1 MTTSNYPRRRP
12 VPRQRPWQA
21 EVPDAFTV
29 PDVPEVCGVAQPAAS
44 VGPGAVATGGGAAT
58 GGESVGETAVGSSH
72 DRSVQAEVDLRG
84 HLRNLR
90 IDPSALRGPH
100 PQRVGAAVVEAM
112 SVARALAVRLSN
124 ERRRR

>member
-1 MTTSNYPRRRP
+1 MTTSNYPRRRA
-12 VPRQRPWQA
+12 VARQRPWQP

-29 PDVPEVCGVAQPAAS
+29 PDVPAVAELAPPAA
-44 VGPGAVATGGGAAT
+44 AVAPEVAAAA
-58 GGESVGETAVGSSH
+58 SGETANETVAGRSR
-72 DRSVQAEVDLRG
+72 DRSVDVEVDLNG
-84 HLRNLR
+84 HLRSLR

-112 SVARALAVRLSN
+112 SVACTLANRLYN